1 MYIPTGQEN
10 RKQFKCAQTKDSY
23 MLGMYFFSDNF
34 DPFDIPES
42 FHAVFHRFQGEAHDG
57 SIRCAQGGPKL
68 PTADLS
74 ISGHAATE
82 VVFDLGGGAS

>member
-1 MYIPTGQEN
+1 MCPNKRFLYVGHV
-10 RKQFKCAQTKDSY
+10 
-23 MLGMYFFSDNF
+23 FFSDNF

>member
-1 MYIPTGQEN
+1 
-10 RKQFKCAQTKDSY
+10 
-23 MLGMYFFSDNF
+23 MLGMYFFGSF

-42 FHAVFHRFQGEAHDG
+42 FHALDRFQGEAHDG

-68 PTADLS
+68 PTADLT